1 MASNYRHI
9 TEELRKVVE
18 DKLNQSALLCRVFAR
33 GKSDLSLT
41 TKLLKNPN
49 KYIKNGKSI
58 QDAIGIRIALYFSE
72 DVDIVGQLLSEH
84 FRLAPSSSTIDLPN
98 LDTFTVSRH
107 NLIFKIPDIY
117 LTDMNRVIGNSPIEP
132 TFEVQLRS
140 ILSEGWHEVDH
151 DLRYK
156 SKSYWDDQNDL
167 GRALN
172 GILATLETAE
182 WSMKKIFDDLAYRH
196 YKNRSWTAML
206 HVKFRMRVESK
217 LSIDITSMLDD
228 DVSLAKDIFRINRNT
243 IIKVFARLSPHL
255 PITLDNIFY
264 VSNFVGPKSPIVLDR
279 TPIVIME
286 TLKNSY

>member
-1 MASNYRHI
+1 MESNYRHI
-9 TEELRKVVE
+9 TEALRKEVE
-18 DKLNQSALLCRVFAR
+18 DKINQVALLCRVFAR
-33 GKSDLSLT
+33 GKSDSSLNI
-41 TKLLKNPN
+41 KLLKNPN

-58 QDAIGIRIALYFSE
+58 QDAIGIRIALYFAE
-72 DVDIVGQLLSEH
+72 DIDIVSQLLTAH
-84 FRLAPSSSTIDLPN
+84 YKLAPSSSTIDLPN

-107 NLIFKIPDIY
+107 NLIFEIPEIH
-117 LTDMNRVIGNSPIEP
+117 LQDMNRVIGNSPIEP

-206 HVKFRMRVESK
+206 HVKFRMRIEPK
-217 LSIDITSMLDD
+217 LSIDITSILDD
-228 DVSLAKDIFRINRNT
+228 DIFLAKDIFRINRNT

-264 VSNFVGPKSPIVLDR
+264 VSNFVGPKSPVVLDV
-279 TPIVIME
+279 TPVVVME
-286 TLKNSY
+286 TLQNNY